1 MIASIMHFCQ
11 FENAMSTLS
20 KPRLPNPYTP
30 SPFPP
35 SIVSADFKATAHDFI
50 VQELMDIE
58 FSEDG
63 EHLWLHIEKTH
74 LNTAYVAKLLSKWA
88 EIPAHDV
95 SYSGL
100 KDRHAVTS
108 QWFSLRLPKKI
119 APEKP
124 LIDFVKTWLNS
135 DEKITILAQHWHN
148 KKLQRGT
155 HKFNHFIITLKNV
168 VGEHAD
174 INAQLEQI
182 KADGIPNY
190 FGEQRFGQDD
200 NNINTALEFFATGRI
215 DGRKPHPK
223 FNRDKISL
231 YLSASRSEL
240 FNATL
245 AKRVEMGKW
254 NTPINVSEEVF
265 NLAGTNSI
273 FTVESQIPLNP
284 PLQKGDFK
292 ENSESETDEILQR
305 LANHDIH
312 LTAPMWGAG
321 ELASRGEVAELEKSV
336 IASNETYQQLA
347 QGLEKH
353 GLKQQRRATRLLPQ
367 NMAWEWA
374 ENDLVLKFDLAS
386 GSFATS
392 IVAMLLI

>member
-1 MIASIMHFCQ
+1 
-11 FENAMSTLS
+11 MS
-20 KPRLPNPYTP
+20 RLPNPYTP
-30 SPFPP
+30 T
-35 SIVSADFKATAHDFI
+35 IISADFKATSADFI
-50 VQELMDIE
+50 VTELLEID
-58 FSEDG
+58 FTGKG
-63 EHLWLHIEKTH
+63 EHLWLYLEKTH

-88 EIPAHDV
+88 DVPANDV

-119 APEKP
+119 APEQNFIEFAKN
-124 LIDFVKTWLNS
+124 WLNS
-135 DEKITILAQHWHN
+135 DEKISMLDQHWHH

-155 HKFNHFIITLKNV
+155 HQFNHFTITLRNV
-168 VGEHAD
+168 VGEKSE

-182 KADGIPNY
+182 KVNGIPNY

-215 DGRKPHPK
+215 DGRKAHPK

-231 YLSASRSEL
+231 YLSAARSEL
-240 FNATL
+240 FNAVL
-245 AKRVEMGKW
+245 AKRVEMGVW
-254 NTPINVSEEVF
+254 NTPINVTEEVF

-273 FTVESQIPLNP
+273 FTVEN
-284 PLQKGDFK
+284 
-292 ENSESETDEILQR
+292 ENEQAEILQR

-321 ELASRGEVAELEKSV
+321 ELASRGEVADLEKSV
-336 IASNETYQQLA
+336 IARNEIYQCLA
-347 QGLEKH
+347 LGLEKQ
-353 GLKQQRRATRLLPQ
+353 GLKQQRRATRLVPQ
-367 NMAWEWA
+367 NIIWNWLEDDSL
-374 ENDLVLKFDLAS
+374 ELQFELAS

-392 IVAMLLI
+392 LIAMLMK